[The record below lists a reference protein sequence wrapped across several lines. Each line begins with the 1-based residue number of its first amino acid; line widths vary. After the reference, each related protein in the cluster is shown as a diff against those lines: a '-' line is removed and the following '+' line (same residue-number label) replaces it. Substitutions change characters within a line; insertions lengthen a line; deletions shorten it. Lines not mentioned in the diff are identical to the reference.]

1 MGSITCFSCHKPGHI
16 AAYCKTK
23 QIHSNQQRMQQK
35 RRTPQARKWKGQSS
49 TRYTNHFH
57 GYCYACNEFGHKYVD
72 CKLCSKRG
80 MKYYTSAQ
88 MHLGQI
94 RCYVCLKR
102 GHKAKDCKL
111 PYILK
116 NSKQMMK
123 SNPIK
128 QNYESERSADIMK
141 NPNKV
146 WKEKR
151 KGEPVT
157 SIT

>member
-1 MGSITCFSCHKPGHI
+1 
-16 AAYCKTK
+16 
-23 QIHSNQQRMQQK
+23 
-35 RRTPQARKWKGQSS
+35 
-49 TRYTNHFH
+49 
-57 GYCYACNEFGHKYVD
+57 
-72 CKLCSKRG
+72 

-102 GHKAKDCKL
+102 CHKAKDCKL

-116 NSKQMMK
+116 NSRQMMK

-128 QNYESERSADIMK
+128 QNYESERSADIMM
-141 NPNKV
+141 NPNRV

-151 KGEPVT
+151 KGEPII

>member
-1 MGSITCFSCHKPGHI
+1 MKNSTCFPCHKPGHN

-23 QIHSNQQRMQQK
+23 PIQSNQQRMQQK
-35 RRTPQARKWKGQSS
+35 RGTPQASKWTRQSF

-57 GYCYACNEFGHKYVD
+57 GYCYACNNFGHKIVD
-72 CKLCSKRG
+72 CKMYSRRG
-80 MKYYTSAQ
+80 KNYYTSAQ
-88 MHLGQI
+88 MYFDKIGCYLCLKLGQ
-94 RCYVCLKR
+94 KEN
-102 GHKAKDCKL
+102 DCKM

-116 NSKQMMK
+116 NSRQMMVTK
-123 SNPIK
+123 QIK
-128 QNYESERSADIMK
+128 QNYEFKRSANIMK

-151 KGEPVT
+151 KGKPII

>member
-1 MGSITCFSCHKPGHI
+1 MYS
-16 AAYCKTK
+16 
-23 QIHSNQQRMQQK
+23 
-35 RRTPQARKWKGQSS
+35 RRGI
-49 TRYTNHFH
+49 
-57 GYCYACNEFGHKYVD
+57 
-72 CKLCSKRG
+72 
-80 MKYYTSAQ
+80 KYYTSAQ

-116 NSKQMMK
+116 NSRQMMK

-128 QNYESERSADIMK
+128 QNYEFKRSADIMK
-141 NPNKV
+141 NLNKV

-151 KGEPVT
+151 KGEPT
-157 SIT
+157 ISIT